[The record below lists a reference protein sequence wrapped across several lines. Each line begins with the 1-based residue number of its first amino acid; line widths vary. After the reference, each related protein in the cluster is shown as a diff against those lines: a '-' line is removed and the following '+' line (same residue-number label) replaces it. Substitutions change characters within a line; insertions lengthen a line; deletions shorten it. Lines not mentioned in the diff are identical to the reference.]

1 MDLFAERC
9 AGIDIGKAD
18 LKACIRTP
26 GPRGGRRSETR
37 TFATTTAGV
46 LALQGWLTDRQVRL
60 VGMESTGVYW
70 KPIFYPLEDHFECWL
85 INPQHIKKVPGRKSD
100 VSDAEWIARL
110 VETGLVRASFVPPRQ
125 IRALRDLTRYRTSL
139 LRERTREVQRL
150 HSTLEDAGIKL
161 AIVATDI
168 MGKSGR
174 DMITSLIAG
183 QRDPHVLAD
192 LARRQMRT
200 KIPALTEALDGR
212 FTDHHALLC
221 RMMLNRIDGVDATVA
236 ALDEQI
242 AAATEC
248 FAETINRLIA
258 IPGVAR
264 RTAEVIVAETGA
276 DMSRFPTAADLA
288 SWAGMCPGNNESAG
302 KHFTG
307 RTRQGNPWLRGVLG
321 TAAAAASHTQGTY
334 LRERYHRIAKR
345 RGTKRALVAVGHS
358 ILQAS
363 WHIMHDQVDYVDL
376 GADHYIRLGDP
387 ARRASRLVQQLR
399 QLGYPVVL
407 PDRAG
412 A

>member
-288 SWAGMCPGNNESAG
+288 SW
-302 KHFTG
+302 G
-307 RTRQGNPWLRGVLG
+307 RHVSRQQRVRRQTLHRPNPTRQPLASRRTGYRGSSSKPHPRDLP
-321 TAAAAASHTQGTY
+321 
-334 LRERYHRIAKR
+334 E
-345 RGTKRALVAVGHS
+345 RALPPHRQTTRHQTRPG
-358 ILQAS
+358 
-363 WHIMHDQVDYVDL
+363 
-376 GADHYIRLGDP
+376 G
-387 ARRASRLVQQLR
+387 RRPLDSPSQL
-399 QLGYPVVL
+399 
-407 PDRAG
+407 AHH